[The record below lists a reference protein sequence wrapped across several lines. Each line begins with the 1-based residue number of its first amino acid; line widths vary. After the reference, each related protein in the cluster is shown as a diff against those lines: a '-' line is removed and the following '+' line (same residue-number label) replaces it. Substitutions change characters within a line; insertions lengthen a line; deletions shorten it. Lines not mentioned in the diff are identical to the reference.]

1 MRTQV
6 GIVGAGP
13 AGLLLARLLQLRGI
27 ESVIVESRSRAE
39 IEATIRAGVLEQGT
53 VDLLTE
59 IGAGDRLKREGFIH
73 HGFEI
78 RFQGRN
84 HRIDLQELANGRVIT
99 VYPQHEVLKDLI
111 ELRLATGGQIHV
123 RGRRSQGV
131 DEVTGTAPKIRFT
144 TKDGQPEDARLRL
157 RRRLRRH
164 PWRVPVG
171 DPGRSGAQGLF
182 PGLSGRLVRH
192 PGQGAA
198 ILATS

>member
-27 ESVIVESRSRAE
+27 ESVIVDSRSRAE

-59 IGAGDRLKREGFIH
+59 IGAGDRLKREGFAH

-99 VYPQHEVLKDLI
+99 LYRP
-111 ELRLATGGQIHV
+111 A
-123 RGRRSQGV
+123 RG
-131 DEVTGTAPKIRFT
+131 
-144 TKDGQPEDARLRL
+144 PEGPDQAAAGD
-157 RRRLRRH
+157 RRLRSSSR
-164 PWRVPVG
+164 R
-171 DPGRSGAQGLF
+171 RCRAST
-182 PGLSGRLVRH
+182 R
-192 PGQGAA
+192 
-198 ILATS
+198 